1 MRHRQELASRGDDN
15 RAGRRDVGARPGSL
29 EHAKLRLQLSGV
41 AAKRVEC
48 LADAL
53 LVVAVAR
60 APKLF
65 DSRKRGQ
72 SRGRT
77 I

>member
-1 MRHRQELASRGDDN
+1 VKRIHAN
-15 RAGRRDVGARPGSL
+15 RMARRRDVGARPGSL
-29 EHAKLRLQLSGV
+29 EHTELRLQLSGV

-65 DSRKRGQ
+65 DGRKRGQ